1 MNMKN
6 ITNMKNAHL
15 IPILA
20 ISAMTAM
27 TACAQSPGAG
37 DAALFEYFSIESNGQ
52 ITRNDFIDA
61 QPHGIHS
68 FGADAGETELPGVK
82 LGKLEI
88 ASTGYTL
95 HEEDGMPAAVSI
107 PWQLPNFSVE
117 TEMEYSPK
125 RESDIAG
132 MICTGGPLNDIVFG
146 KTIGDGGVTRLVVNK
161 NRGTVQQLA
170 SVDLNDSE
178 AKRPVTLKISARGA
192 SYSFYFSL
200 DKGGS
205 WTKIAEDIDTSRA
218 EGIELGLYNYRNTF
232 PLKEALKPWD
242 KGAFE
247 TRRYRN
253 LFAEAGYPQEE
264 IDGKLQEI
272 FNKVFYSDDRV
283 YFEAGDSMA
292 YISDLKNHDVRT
304 EGMSYGMMIAVQFNR
319 RDIFDR
325 LWRWSVKY
333 MQHHDGPLKG
343 YFAWSLKTDGTRLA
357 QGPASDGE
365 LYFVTALIFA
375 SNLWGNDGDINYL
388 KEARHILDCS
398 WEKDGTDNVV
408 PLIDK
413 KHRLIT
419 FVPTVQ
425 GGSYTD
431 LSYHVPAFY
440 EVWALWA
447 DDGRADFYR
456 ECARAA
462 REFYH
467 KATDPRTGLNPDQS
481 EYDGSHRTVSWRGG
495 PAFKLD
501 QFRFDSWRVPM
512 NVALDYSW
520 SCADREWQTAY
531 ADRIQ
536 GFLYLQGVRS
546 FVDQYNVD
554 GSSVQWILPAGGKT
568 RLRHS
573 IGLVGTAA
581 AVSLAATTPR
591 SYEFID
597 HFWNSENRPYSDEYF
612 DAYYD
617 GLLQLF
623 SFMHLSGNYRIIF
636 PEAK

>member
-1 MNMKN
+1 MKN
-6 ITNMKNAHL
+6 TTRLTSFAIAV
-15 IPILA
+15 ILA
-20 ISAMTAM
+20 T
-27 TACAQSPGAG
+27 TACGTKNGNS
-37 DAALFEYFSIESNGQ
+37 DIALFEYFSIQSHGQ
-52 ITRNDFIDA
+52 TVRNDFNDRET
-61 QPHGIHS
+61 HGLHS
-68 FGADAGETELPGVK
+68 YGADLGETELENVSN
-82 LGKLEI
+82 GKLSI
-88 ASTGYTL
+88 RSYGYSL
-95 HEEDGMPAAVSI
+95 YDEDGMPSAVSI
-107 PWQLPNFSVE
+107 PWPISDFEAQIEV
-117 TEMEYSPK
+117 EYSPAL
-125 RESDIAG
+125 EGDIAG
-132 MICTGGPLNDIVFG
+132 FVCTEGSPRSVIFG
-146 KTIGDGGVTRLVVNK
+146 KTINDAGL
-161 NRGTVQQLA
+161 TVLSVRKSTGAIKELA
-170 SVDLNDSE
+170 AAPLNGSD
-178 AKRPVTLKISARGA
+178 AGKPVTLKIEAKGDTHT
-192 SYSFYFSL
+192 YLFSL
-200 DKGGS
+200 NKGES
-205 WTKIAEDIDTSRA
+205 WTKLVEDVDTSRA
-218 EGIELGLYNYRNTF
+218 EGVDIGMYVYNNTF
-232 PLKEALKPWD
+232 PVKKEGLKPWD

-247 TRRYRN
+247 TKQYRN

-264 IDGKLQEI
+264 IDLKLKGI
-272 FNKVFYSDDRV
+272 FDKVFYSDDRV
-283 YFEAGDSMA
+283 YFEVGDSLA

-319 RDIFDR
+319 KDIFDR

-333 MQHHDGPLKG
+333 MQHHEGPLKG
-343 YFAWSLKTDGTRLA
+343 YFAWSLKTDGSRIA

-375 SNLWGNDGDINYL
+375 SNLWGNSGEINYL
-388 KEARHILDCS
+388 KEAQHILNCS

-413 KHRLIT
+413 NHHLIT

-440 EVWALWA
+440 EVWARWA
-447 DDGRADFYR
+447 DDGRSDFYL

-467 KATDPRTGLNPDQS
+467 KATDPGTGLNPDQS
-481 EYDGSHRTVSWRGG
+481 EYDGNHRIVSWRGG
-495 PAFKLD
+495 PPIKLD

-520 SCADREWQTAY
+520 SCVDREWQTGY

-536 GFLYLQGVRS
+536 KFLYSQGVRS

-554 GSSVQWILPAGGKT
+554 GTTVQWILPAGGKT
-568 RLRHS
+568 KLRHS

-581 AVSLAATTPR
+581 AVSLAATTPKI
-591 SYEFID
+591 YEFVD
-597 HFWNSENRPYSDEYF
+597 HFWNSENMPYSDGYF

-636 PEAK
+636 PEGQ